1 MTVSTEGSAAVRPVP
16 PSGPASHAP
25 GGSKS
30 SDADRAGA
38 PRGALRSRGGLL
50 LLEAAVAFA
59 AALLLPLLARGF
71 KLNPLNRIAQV
82 SGLAAIQLRF
92 ALVGLLFIGAV
103 VLAMRLR
110 GGRHFDLATRLAAAA
125 LAGLAS
131 GFVAAGAVVALLGT
145 PWPMFGLNGDS
156 GRIVEWAHAVANGQP
171 SGSPVYPPM
180 PLYTLG
186 HYAEWFRGGNTAYA
200 FKDLQILGAAAF
212 GPLVYLAWRML
223 LSPVRALAFG
233 VVPAFALIDSYKP
246 YSQTVLVL
254 LIPVLVA
261 MVVAL
266 RRSGTQG
273 WRPLL
278 LTGAGFGAVLGVLF
292 LTYSGWFLWSAAGV
306 LFAALLYFPWK
317 TGRLKGAAFMG
328 SALAAFLVV
337 AGRYLMV
344 MLKEGQT
351 TKDYNFRFDNFTDPA
366 YYLMW
371 RTDMPGKVG
380 DWPPPGEFGGVGL
393 FALVTFVCLGVAI
406 WLGLRKPLVVTIAAM
421 FISAWV
427 MRMYIASHMYETQ
440 TVQLYTR
447 TNNQLLYCGLILCA
461 LVAHL
466 VSLKLA
472 ERRTASG
479 ATGAIGS
486 AEGAPPATAGDGSSA
501 PAAVRTGFPGR
512 EGAVIGT
519 LCALLLLLGTVSSS
533 MSDRYMPAQDGT
545 YRILPW
551 VSHTIR
557 QQDGK
562 CPKFAPKHECSKDGD
577 QSWLSY
583 IR

>member
-1 MTVSTEGSAAVRPVP
+1 MTVSTEASVAVLP
-16 PSGPASHAP
+16 PGGPAT
-25 GGSKS
+25 
-30 SDADRAGA
+30 SDRPIPAARRGQGARAA
-38 PRGALRSRGGLL
+38 LL
-50 LLEAAVAFA
+50 LAEAAVAFA
-59 AALLLPLLARGF
+59 AALVLPLLARGF
-71 KLNPLNRIAQV
+71 RLNPLDRIAQV

-92 ALVGLLFIGAV
+92 ALLGLLLVAAV
-103 VLAMRLR
+103 AAALR
-110 GGRHFDLATRLAAAA
+110 FRKGRHFDLSARFAAAGI
-125 LAGLAS
+125 AGLAS
-131 GFVAAGAVVALLGT
+131 GFVAAGAVVALHGT

-156 GRIVEWAHAVANGQP
+156 GRIVEWAHAVANGRP
-171 SGSPVYPPM
+171 SGSPVYPPA

-186 HYAEWFRGGNTAYA
+186 YYAEFFRGGNTAYA

-212 GPLVYLAWRML
+212 GPLVYLCWRML

-233 VVPAFALIDSYKP
+233 VAPAFALIDAYKP

-254 LIPVLVA
+254 LVPVLVA
-261 MVVAL
+261 LVVCLGHSA
-266 RRSGTQG
+266 RQD

-278 LTGAGFGAVLGVLF
+278 LKGAGFGALLGLLF

-306 LFAALLYFPWK
+306 FFAAALYFPWRAGRA
-317 TGRLKGAAFMG
+317 GRLKGAGFLA
-328 SALAAFLVV
+328 ATLAAFLVV

-344 MLKEGQT
+344 MLTEGQS

-380 DWPPPGEFGGVGL
+380 EWPPPGEYGGVGL
-393 FALVTFVCLGVAI
+393 FALVTFVCLGAAI
-406 WLGLRKPLVVTIAAM
+406 WLGLRKPMIVTIAAM

-447 TNNQLLYCGLILCA
+447 TNNQLLYCGLLLCA

-466 VSLKLA
+466 VSQRIAARRA
-472 ERRTASG
+472 EQ
-479 ATGAIGS
+479 
-486 AEGAPPATAGDGSSA
+486 PGDGAST
-501 PAAVRTGFPGR
+501 PAVRGLPAR

-519 LCALLLLLGTVSSS
+519 LCALLLLLGTVSSA
-533 MSDRYMPAQDGT
+533 MSDRYMPAKENT

-551 VSHTIR
+551 VSHTITEK
-557 QQDGK
+557 DGS
-562 CPKFAPKHECSKDGD
+562 CPKYAPGGTCSKDGD
-577 QSWLSY
+577 QSWLDF

>member
-1 MTVSTEGSAAVRPVP
+1 MTVSTEGTVTVLPPGGPAASARPIPAVRRR
-16 PSGPASHAP
+16 P
-25 GGSKS
+25 G
-30 SDADRAGA
+30 
-38 PRGALRSRGGLL
+38 SRGTLL
-50 LLEAAVAFA
+50 LLEAVVAFA
-59 AALLLPLLARGF
+59 AALVLPLLARGF
-71 KLNPLNRIAQV
+71 KLDPLDRIAQV

-92 ALVGLLFIGAV
+92 ALVGLLFIAAV
-103 VLAMRLR
+103 ALALRLR
-110 GGRHFDLATRLAAAA
+110 GGRHFNLAARIAAAA

-131 GFVAAGAVVALLGT
+131 GFVAAGAVVALHGT

-156 GRIVEWAHAVANGQP
+156 GRIVEWANAVANGRP
-171 SGSPVYPPM
+171 SGSPVYPPA

-186 HYAEWFRGGNTAYA
+186 YYAEWFRGGNTAYA

-212 GPLVYLAWRML
+212 GPLVYLCWRML

-233 VVPAFALIDSYKP
+233 VAPAFALIDAYKP

-254 LIPVLVA
+254 LVPVLVA
-261 MVVAL
+261 LVVSL
-266 RRSGTQG
+266 SRSAAQG

-278 LTGAGFGAVLGVLF
+278 VKGAGFGALLGLLF

-306 LFAALLYFPWK
+306 FFAALLYFPWR
-317 TGRLKGAAFMG
+317 TGRLGRLKGAAFLG
-328 SALAAFLVV
+328 TTLAAFLVV

-344 MLKEGQT
+344 MLTEGQT

-380 DWPPPGEFGGVGL
+380 DWPPPGEYGGVGL
-393 FALVTFVCLGVAI
+393 FALVTFVCLGAAI
-406 WLGLRKPLVVTIAAM
+406 WLGIRKPMVVTIAAM

-447 TNNQLLYCGLILCA
+447 TNNQLLYCGLLLCA

-466 VSLKLA
+466 VSQRMAARKA
-472 ERRTASG
+472 EAE
-479 ATGAIGS
+479 AVAGS
-486 AEGAPPATAGDGSSA
+486 AAGPAGSTAGA
-501 PAAVRTGFPGR
+501 GFPAR
-512 EGAVIGT
+512 EGAVIGA

-533 MSDRYMPAQDGT
+533 MADRYMPAKENT

-551 VSHTIR
+551 VSHTITEK
-557 QQDGK
+557 DGS
-562 CPKFAPKHECSKDGD
+562 CPKYAPGGTCSKDGD
-577 QSWLSY
+577 QSWLSF

>member
-1 MTVSTEGSAAVRPVP
+1 MTVSTEASVAVLP
-16 PSGPASHAP
+16 PGGPATSDGPIPAARRGP
-25 GGSKS
+25 G
-30 SDADRAGA
+30 ARAA
-38 PRGALRSRGGLL
+38 LL
-50 LLEAAVAFA
+50 LVEAAVAFA
-59 AALLLPLLARGF
+59 AALVLPLLARGF
-71 KLNPLNRIAQV
+71 RLNPLDRIAQV

-92 ALVGLLFIGAV
+92 ALLGLLLVAAV
-103 VLAMRLR
+103 GVALR
-110 GGRHFDLATRLAAAA
+110 FRKGRHFDLSARIAAAGI
-125 LAGLAS
+125 AGLAS
-131 GFVAAGAVVALLGT
+131 GFVAAGAVVALHGT

-156 GRIVEWAHAVANGQP
+156 GRIVEWAHAVANGRP
-171 SGSPVYPPM
+171 SGSPVYPPA

-186 HYAEWFRGGNTAYA
+186 YYAEFFRGGNTAYA

-212 GPLVYLAWRML
+212 GPLVYLCWRML

-233 VVPAFALIDSYKP
+233 VAPAFALIDAYKP

-254 LIPVLVA
+254 LVPVLVA
-261 MVVAL
+261 LVVCL
-266 RRSGTQG
+266 GRSARQD

-278 LTGAGFGAVLGVLF
+278 LKGAGFGALLGLLF

-306 LFAALLYFPWK
+306 FFAAALYFPWRAGRA
-317 TGRLKGAAFMG
+317 GRLKGAGFLA
-328 SALAAFLVV
+328 ATLAAFLVV

-344 MLKEGQT
+344 MLTEGQS

-380 DWPPPGEFGGVGL
+380 EWPPPGEYGGVGL
-393 FALVTFVCLGVAI
+393 FALVTFVCLGAAI
-406 WLGLRKPLVVTIAAM
+406 WLGLRKPMIVTIAAM

-447 TNNQLLYCGLILCA
+447 TNNQLLYCGLLLCA

-466 VSLKLA
+466 VSQRIAARRA
-472 ERRTASG
+472 EQ
-479 ATGAIGS
+479 
-486 AEGAPPATAGDGSSA
+486 PGDGAST
-501 PAAVRTGFPGR
+501 PAVRGLPAR

-519 LCALLLLLGTVSSS
+519 LCALLLLLGTVSSA
-533 MSDRYMPAQDGT
+533 MSDRYMPAKENT

-551 VSHTIR
+551 VSHTITEK
-557 QQDGK
+557 DGS
-562 CPKFAPKHECSKDGD
+562 CPKYAPGGTCSKDGD
-577 QSWLSY
+577 QSWLDF

>member
-1 MTVSTEGSAAVRPVP
+1 MTVSTAGPVTALP
-16 PSGPASHAP
+16 TGGPAAP
-25 GGSKS
+25 ARPITAASGT
-30 SDADRAGA
+30 
-38 PRGALRSRGGLL
+38 LRSRGTLL

-59 AALLLPLLARGF
+59 AALVLPVLARGF
-71 KLNPLNRIAQV
+71 RLNPLDRIAQV

-103 VLAMRLR
+103 GLAMRLR
-110 GGRHFDLATRLAAAA
+110 RGRHFDLAARIAAAA
-125 LAGLAS
+125 IAGLAS
-131 GFVAAGAVVALLGT
+131 GFVAAGAVVALHGT

-156 GRIVEWAHAVANGQP
+156 GRIVEWAQAVANGRP
-171 SGSPVYPPM
+171 SGSPVYPPA

-212 GPLVYLAWRML
+212 GPLVYLCWRML

-233 VVPAFALIDSYKP
+233 VAPAFALIDAYKP

-254 LIPVLVA
+254 LVPVLVA
-261 MVVAL
+261 MVVSL
-266 RRSGTQG
+266 RRSGTDG

-278 LTGAGFGAVLGVLF
+278 LKGAGFGALLGLLF

-306 LFAALLYFPWK
+306 LFAALLYFPWR
-317 TGRLKGAAFMG
+317 TGRLKGAAFLG
-328 SALAAFLVV
+328 ATLGAFLVV
-337 AGRYLMV
+337 AGRYLAV
-344 MLKEGQT
+344 MLTEGQT

-380 DWPPPGEFGGVGL
+380 DWPPPGEYGGVGF
-393 FALVTFVCLGVAI
+393 FALVTFLCLGAAI
-406 WLGLRKPLVVTIAAM
+406 WLGSRRPMVVTIAAM

-447 TNNQLLYCGLILCA
+447 TNNQLLYCGLLLCA
-461 LVAHL
+461 LVVHL
-466 VSLKLA
+466 VSQRMA
-472 ERRTASG
+472 AAR
-479 ATGAIGS
+479 
-486 AEGAPPATAGDGSSA
+486 PTAGADGTS
-501 PAAVRTGFPGR
+501 RTGFPGR
-512 EGAVIGT
+512 EGAVIGA

-533 MSDRYMPAQDGT
+533 MADRYMPAKDGT

-551 VSHTIR
+551 VSHTITER
-557 QQDGK
+557 DGS
-562 CPKFAPKHECSKDGD
+562 CPKFAPGGTCSKDGD

>member
-1 MTVSTEGSAAVRPVP
+1 MTVSTEGSAPV
-16 PSGPASHAP
+16 GP
-25 GGSKS
+25 G
-30 SDADRAGA
+30 RL
-38 PRGALRSRGGLL
+38 LRSRGALL

-59 AALLLPLLARGF
+59 GALALPLLALGF
-71 KLNPLNRIAQV
+71 ELDPLDRIAQV
-82 SGLAAIQLRF
+82 SGLAAIQFRF
-92 ALVGLLFIGAV
+92 ALLGLLFIAAV

-110 GGRHFDLATRLAAAA
+110 GGRHFDLATRVSAAA

-131 GFVAAGAVVALLGT
+131 GFVAAGAVLALHGT

-171 SGSPVYPPM
+171 SGSPVYPPA

-186 HYAEWFRGGNTAYA
+186 YYAEWFHGGNTAYA

-212 GPLVYLAWRML
+212 GPLVYFAWRML
-223 LSPVRALAFG
+223 LSPLRALAFG
-233 VVPAFALIDSYKP
+233 VVPAFALIDAYKP
-246 YSQTVLVL
+246 YAQTVLVVL
-254 LIPVLVA
+254 VPVLVA

-266 RRSGTQG
+266 RRSGTEN

-278 LTGAGFGAVLGVLF
+278 LKAAGFGALLGVLF

-306 LFAALLYFPWK
+306 FFAAALYFPWK

-328 SALAAFLVV
+328 ATLAAFMAV
-337 AGRYLMV
+337 AGRYLVV
-344 MLKEGQT
+344 MLTEGQD
-351 TKDYNFRFDNFTDPA
+351 TKDFNFRFDNFTDPA

-371 RTDMPGKVG
+371 RTDMPGNVG
-380 DWPPPGEFGGVGL
+380 DWPLPGEFGGVGL
-393 FALVTFVCLGVAI
+393 FAIVTFVCLGVAI

-421 FISAWV
+421 FISAWL
-427 MRMYIASHMYETQ
+427 MRMYIASNMYETQ

-447 TNNQLLYCGLILCA
+447 TNNQLLYCGMILAA

-466 VSLKLA
+466 VSQRLA
-472 ERRTASG
+472 QRRPAG
-479 ATGAIGS
+479 TGA
-486 AEGAPPATAGDGSSA
+486 AADTGADTGADTATTG
-501 PAAVRTGFPGR
+501 RGFPGR

-533 MSDRYMPAQDGT
+533 MADRYMPAQDGS
-545 YRILPW
+545 YRILPY

-557 QQDGK
+557 QQNGK
-562 CPKFAPKHECSKDGD
+562 CPKFAPEHKCSKDGD
-577 QSWLSY
+577 QTWLTY

>member
-1 MTVSTEGSAAVRPVP
+1 MTVSTAGPVSVLP
-16 PSGPASHAP
+16 TGGPAAP
-25 GGSKS
+25 ARPIPAVSGT
-30 SDADRAGA
+30 
-38 PRGALRSRGGLL
+38 LRSRGTLL

-59 AALLLPLLARGF
+59 AALVLPVLARGF
-71 KLNPLNRIAQV
+71 RLNPLDRIAQV

-92 ALVGLLFIGAV
+92 ALVGLLFIAAV
-103 VLAMRLR
+103 GLAMRLR
-110 GGRHFDLATRLAAAA
+110 RGRHFDLAARIAAAA
-125 LAGLAS
+125 IAGLAS
-131 GFVAAGAVVALLGT
+131 GFVAAGAVVALHGT

-156 GRIVEWAHAVANGQP
+156 GRIVEWAQAVANGRP
-171 SGSPVYPPM
+171 SGSPVYPPA

-186 HYAEWFRGGNTAYA
+186 YYAEWFRGGNTAYA

-212 GPLVYLAWRML
+212 GPLVYLCWRML

-233 VVPAFALIDSYKP
+233 VAPAFALIDAYKP

-254 LIPVLVA
+254 LVPVLVA
-261 MVVAL
+261 MVVSL
-266 RRSGTQG
+266 RRSGTDG

-278 LTGAGFGAVLGVLF
+278 LKGAGFGALLGLLF

-306 LFAALLYFPWK
+306 LFAALLYFPWR
-317 TGRLKGAAFMG
+317 TGRLKGAAFLG
-328 SALAAFLVV
+328 ATLGAFLVV
-337 AGRYLMV
+337 AGRYLAV
-344 MLKEGQT
+344 MLTEGQT

-380 DWPPPGEFGGVGL
+380 DWPPPGEYGGVGL
-393 FALVTFVCLGVAI
+393 FALVTFLCLGAAI
-406 WLGLRKPLVVTIAAM
+406 WLGIRRPMVVTVAAM

-427 MRMYIASHMYETQ
+427 MRMYIAAHMYETQ

-447 TNNQLLYCGLILCA
+447 TNNQLLYCGLLLCA

-466 VSLKLA
+466 VSQRMA
-472 ERRTASG
+472 AARRTA
-479 ATGAIGS
+479 
-486 AEGAPPATAGDGSSA
+486 EGDGTS
-501 PAAVRTGFPGR
+501 RTGFPGR
-512 EGAVIGT
+512 EGAVIGA

-533 MSDRYMPAQDGT
+533 MADRYMPAKDGT

-551 VSHTIR
+551 VSHTITER
-557 QQDGK
+557 DGS
-562 CPKFAPKHECSKDGD
+562 CPKFAPGGTCSKDGD
-577 QSWLSY
+577 QSWLSF

>member
-16 PSGPASHAP
+16 PSGPAANAP
-25 GGSKS
+25 GSSKS
-30 SDADRAGA
+30 SNAERA
-38 PRGALRSRGGLL
+38 PWRALRSRGGLL

-59 AALLLPLLARGF
+59 AALVLPLLARGF

-92 ALVGLLFIGAV
+92 ALIGLLFVGAV

-110 GGRHFDLATRLAAAA
+110 GGRHFDLAARLAAAA

-186 HYAEWFRGGNTAYA
+186 YYAEWFHGGNTAYA

-212 GPLVYLAWRML
+212 GPLVYLAWRLL

-254 LIPVLVA
+254 LVPVLVA

-266 RRSGTQG
+266 RRSGTEG

-278 LTGAGFGAVLGVLF
+278 LKGAGFGAVLGVLF

-393 FALVTFVCLGVAI
+393 FALVTFVCLGAAI
-406 WLGLRKPLVVTIAAM
+406 WLGLRKPLIVTIAAM
-421 FISAWV
+421 FVSAWV

-472 ERRTASG
+472 ERRTASD
-479 ATGAIGS
+479 AA
-486 AEGAPPATAGDGSSA
+486 APAAPADGAPSA

>member
-1 MTVSTEGSAAVRPVP
+1 MTVSTEGSAPVRPGP
-16 PSGPASHAP
+16 ESAPAAPARSESGPA
-25 GGSKS
+25 
-30 SDADRAGA
+30 RL
-38 PRGALRSRGGLL
+38 LRSRGALL
-50 LLEAAVAFA
+50 LLEAVVAFT
-59 AALLLPLLARGF
+59 AALILPVLARGF

-92 ALVGLLFIGAV
+92 ALLGLLLIGLV
-103 VLAMRLR
+103 LLAMKLR
-110 GGRHFDLATRLAAAA
+110 GGRHFDLATRISAAGI
-125 LAGLAS
+125 AGLAS
-131 GFVAAGAVVALLGT
+131 GFVAAGAVVALQGT

-156 GRIVEWAHAVANGQP
+156 GRIVEWAHLVANGKP
-171 SGSPVYPPM
+171 SGSPVYPPA

-186 HYAEWFRGGNTAYA
+186 YYAELFRGGNTAYA
-200 FKDLQILGAAAF
+200 FKDLQILGAAFF
-212 GPLVYLAWRML
+212 GPLTYFAWRLL
-223 LSPVRALAFG
+223 LSPIRALAFG

-246 YSQTVLVL
+246 YSQTVLVVL
-254 LIPVLVA
+254 VPVLVA

-266 RRSGTQG
+266 RRSGTAN

-278 LTGAGFGAVLGVLF
+278 LKGAGFGALLAVLF
-292 LTYSGWFLWSAAGV
+292 LTYSGWFLWSAGGV
-306 LFAALLYFPWK
+306 FFAALLYFPWK
-317 TGRLKGAAFMG
+317 SGRLKGAAFMG
-328 SALAAFLVV
+328 SALAAFMVV
-337 AGRYLMV
+337 AGKYLMV

-393 FALVTFVCLGVAI
+393 FAIVTFVCLGVAI

-427 MRMYIASHMYETQ
+427 MRMYIAQNMYETH

-447 TNNQLLYCGLILCA
+447 TNNQLLYCGLILCG

-466 VSLKLA
+466 VSQRMA
-472 ERRTASG
+472 ERRTAE
-479 ATGAIGS
+479 AA
-486 AEGAPPATAGDGSSA
+486 DGA
-501 PAAVRTGFPGR
+501 PAAPGRAGVTGGGFPGR
-512 EGAVIGT
+512 EGAVIGA
-519 LCALLLLLGTVSSS
+519 LCALLLLLGTVSSA

-551 VSHTIR
+551 VSHTVR
-557 QQDGK
+557 QQNGK

>member
-1 MTVSTEGSAAVRPVP
+1 MTVSTEGTVTVLPPGGPAAPARPIPAVRR
-16 PSGPASHAP
+16 GPAS
-25 GGSKS
+25 
-30 SDADRAGA
+30 
-38 PRGALRSRGGLL
+38 RGTLL
-50 LLEAAVAFA
+50 LLEAVVAFA
-59 AALLLPLLARGF
+59 AALVLPLLARGF
-71 KLNPLNRIAQV
+71 KLDPLDRIAQV

-92 ALVGLLFIGAV
+92 ALVGLLFIAAV
-103 VLAMRLR
+103 ALAMRLR
-110 GGRHFDLATRLAAAA
+110 KGRHFNLAARIAAAA
-125 LAGLAS
+125 IAGLAS
-131 GFVAAGAVVALLGT
+131 GFVAAGAVVALHGT

-156 GRIVEWAHAVANGQP
+156 GRIVEWAHAVANGRP
-171 SGSPVYPPM
+171 SGSPVYPPA

-186 HYAEWFRGGNTAYA
+186 YYAEWFRGGNTAYA

-212 GPLVYLAWRML
+212 GPLVYLCWRML

-233 VVPAFALIDSYKP
+233 VAPAFALIDAYKP

-254 LIPVLVA
+254 LVPVLVA
-261 MVVAL
+261 LVVSL
-266 RRSGTQG
+266 SRSAAQG

-278 LTGAGFGAVLGVLF
+278 IKGAGFGALLGVLF

-306 LFAALLYFPWK
+306 FFAALLYFPWR
-317 TGRLKGAAFMG
+317 TGRLGRLKGAAFLG
-328 SALAAFLVV
+328 TTLAAFLVV

-344 MLKEGQT
+344 MLTEGQT

-380 DWPPPGEFGGVGL
+380 DWPPPGEYGGVGL
-393 FALVTFVCLGVAI
+393 FALVTFVCLGAAI
-406 WLGLRKPLVVTIAAM
+406 WLGIRKPMMVTIAAM

-447 TNNQLLYCGLILCA
+447 TNNQLLYCGLLLCA

-466 VSLKLA
+466 VSQRMAARRA
-472 ERRTASG
+472 ES
-479 ATGAIGS
+479 ATGA
-486 AEGAPPATAGDGSSA
+486 AAGAA
-501 PAAVRTGFPGR
+501 PAGGTAATGLPGR
-512 EGAVIGT
+512 EGAVIGA

-533 MSDRYMPAQDGT
+533 MADRYMPAKENT

-551 VSHTIR
+551 VSHTITEK
-557 QQDGK
+557 DGS
-562 CPKFAPKHECSKDGD
+562 CPKYAPGGTCSKDGD
-577 QSWLSY
+577 QSWLSF

>member
-1 MTVSTEGSAAVRPVP
+1 MTVSTAGPVTGL
-16 PSGPASHAP
+16 PSGGPAAP
-25 GGSKS
+25 ARPIPAVPGS
-30 SDADRAGA
+30 
-38 PRGALRSRGGLL
+38 LRSRGTLL
-50 LLEAAVAFA
+50 LLEAVVAFA
-59 AALLLPLLARGF
+59 AALVLPVLARGF
-71 KLNPLNRIAQV
+71 KLNPLDRIAQV

-92 ALVGLLFIGAV
+92 ALVGLLFIAAV
-103 VLAMRLR
+103 ALAMRLR
-110 GGRHFDLATRLAAAA
+110 RGHHFDLAARIAAAA
-125 LAGLAS
+125 IAGLAS
-131 GFVAAGAVVALLGT
+131 GFVAAGAVVALHGT

-156 GRIVEWAHAVANGQP
+156 GRIVEWAHAVANGRP
-171 SGSPVYPPM
+171 SGSPVYPPA

-212 GPLVYLAWRML
+212 GPLVYLCWRML

-233 VVPAFALIDSYKP
+233 VAPAFALIDAYKP

-254 LIPVLVA
+254 LVPVLVA
-261 MVVAL
+261 MVVSL
-266 RRSGTQG
+266 RRSGTDG

-278 LTGAGFGAVLGVLF
+278 LKGAGFGVLLGLLF

-306 LFAALLYFPWK
+306 LFAALLYFPWRS
-317 TGRLKGAAFMG
+317 GRLKGAAFLG
-328 SALAAFLVV
+328 ATLASFLVV

-344 MLKEGQT
+344 MLTEGQT

-380 DWPPPGEFGGVGL
+380 DWPPPGEYGGVGL
-393 FALVTFVCLGVAI
+393 FALVTFVCLGAAI
-406 WLGLRKPLVVTIAAM
+406 WLGIRRPMVVTIAAM

-447 TNNQLLYCGLILCA
+447 TNNQLLYCGLLLCA

-466 VSLKLA
+466 VSQRMA
-472 ERRTASG
+472 AARREAG
-479 ATGAIGS
+479 A
-486 AEGAPPATAGDGSSA
+486 DGTPRA
-501 PAAVRTGFPGR
+501 GFPGR
-512 EGAVIGT
+512 EGAVIGA
-519 LCALLLLLGTVSSS
+519 LCALLLVLGTVSSS
-533 MSDRYMPAQDGT
+533 MADRYMPAKEGT

-551 VSHTIR
+551 VSHTITEK
-557 QQDGK
+557 DGS
-562 CPKFAPKHECSKDGD
+562 CPKFAPGGTCSKDGD
-577 QSWLSY
+577 QSWLSF

>member
-1 MTVSTEGSAAVRPVP
+1 MTVSTEGPASVRPHDPPVP
-16 PSGPASHAP
+16 SPAPAAADAP
-25 GGSKS
+25 
-30 SDADRAGA
+30 A
-38 PRGALRSRGGLL
+38 PRRALRSRGALL

-59 AALLLPLLARGF
+59 AALVLPLLARGF
-71 KLNPLNRIAQV
+71 KLDPLNRIAQV
-82 SGLAAIQLRF
+82 SGLAALQLRF
-92 ALVGLLFIGAV
+92 ALLGLVLVAAV

-110 GGRHFDLATRLAAAA
+110 RGRHFDLAARLASAG
-125 LAGLAS
+125 LAGLAA
-131 GFVAAGAVVALLGT
+131 GFVAAGAVVSLLGT

-156 GRIVEWAHAVANGQP
+156 GRIVEWAHAVADGRP
-171 SGSPVYPPM
+171 SGSPVYPPL

-186 HYAEWFRGGNTAYA
+186 YYAEWFHGGNTAYA

-212 GPLVYLAWRML
+212 GPLVYLAWRLL

-233 VVPAFALIDSYKP
+233 VVPAFALIDAYKP

-254 LIPVLVA
+254 LVPVLVA
-261 MVVAL
+261 MVVSL
-266 RRSGTQG
+266 RRSGTEG

-278 LTGAGFGAVLGVLF
+278 LKGAGFGALLGVLF
-292 LTYSGWFLWSAAGV
+292 LTYSGWFLWSAGGV
-306 LFAALLYFPWK
+306 FFAALLYFPWK
-317 TGRLKGAAFMG
+317 TGPLKGAAFMG
-328 SALAAFLVV
+328 AALGAFLVV
-337 AGRYLMV
+337 AGRYLAV
-344 MLKEGQT
+344 MLTEGQT

-380 DWPPPGEFGGVGL
+380 DWPPPGEYGGVGL
-393 FALVTFVCLGVAI
+393 FALVTFVCLGAAI
-406 WLGLRKPLVVTIAAM
+406 WLGLRKPMVVTIAAM
-421 FISAWV
+421 FLSAWV

-466 VSLKLA
+466 VSLRLA
-472 ERRTASG
+472 ERRSAG
-479 ATGAIGS
+479 AGGAD
-486 AEGAPPATAGDGSSA
+486 PAAASA
-501 PAAVRTGFPGR
+501 PRPAAGLPGR

-533 MSDRYMPAQDGT
+533 MADRYMPAQDGT
-545 YRILPW
+545 YRILPY

-557 QQDGK
+557 QQDGE
-562 CPKFAPKHECSKDGD
+562 CPRFAPKGECSKDGD
-577 QSWLSY
+577 QTWLTY
-583 IR
+583 VR

>member
-1 MTVSTEGSAAVRPVP
+1 MTASTE
-16 PSGPASHAP
+16 AS
-25 GGSKS
+25 
-30 SDADRAGA
+30 AGA
-38 PRGALRSRGGLL
+38 RPDTPSRPAAGHASAPPAAAPSPARARGPRTRGGLL
-50 LLEAAVAFA
+50 LLEAAVAFG
-59 AALLLPLLARGF
+59 AALVLPVLARSF
-71 KLNPLNRIAQV
+71 KLDPLNRIAQV
-82 SGLAAIQLRF
+82 SGLAGLQLRF
-92 ALVGLLFIGAV
+92 ALLGLLLVAAV

-110 GGRHFDLATRLAAAA
+110 RGRHFDLATRLASAGI
-125 LAGLAS
+125 AGLAS

-156 GRIVEWAHAVANGQP
+156 GRIVEWAHAVANGRP
-171 SGSPVYPPM
+171 SGSPVYPPL

-186 HYAEWFRGGNTAYA
+186 YYAEWFHGGNTAYA
-200 FKDLQILGAAAF
+200 FKDLQILGTAAF

-254 LIPVLVA
+254 LVPVLVA
-261 MVVAL
+261 MVVSL
-266 RRSGTQG
+266 RRSGTEG
-273 WRPLL
+273 RRPVLL
-278 LTGAGFGAVLGVLF
+278 KGAGFGVVLGVLF
-292 LTYSGWFLWSAAGV
+292 LAYSGWFLWSAAGV
-306 LFAALLYFPWK
+306 FFAALLYFPWR
-317 TGRLKGAAFMG
+317 TGLAKGAAFMG
-328 SALAAFLVV
+328 AALGAFLVV
-337 AGRYLMV
+337 AGRYLAV
-344 MLKEGQT
+344 MLVEGQT

-393 FALVTFVCLGVAI
+393 FALVTFVCLGAAI

-466 VSLKLA
+466 VSQRLA
-472 ERRTASG
+472 ERRSASD
-479 ATGAIGS
+479 APS
-486 AEGAPPATAGDGSSA
+486 AAPHDSASEATAGG
-501 PAAVRTGFPGR
+501 PGGPGGTGFPGR
-512 EGAVIGT
+512 EGAVIGA

-533 MSDRYMPAQDGT
+533 VSDRFMPAQDGT

-551 VSHTIR
+551 VSHTVR
-557 QQDGK
+557 MQDGT
-562 CPKFAPKHECSKDGD
+562 CPKFAPGGECSKDGD
-577 QSWLSY
+577 QGWLGY

>member
-1 MTVSTEGSAAVRPVP
+1 MTVSTEGSAPV
-16 PSGPASHAP
+16 GP
-25 GGSKS
+25 G
-30 SDADRAGA
+30 RL
-38 PRGALRSRGGLL
+38 LRSRGALL
-50 LLEAAVAFA
+50 LLEAVVASVG
-59 AALLLPLLARGF
+59 ALALPLLTLGF
-71 KLNPLNRIAQV
+71 ELDPLDRIAQV
-82 SGLAAIQLRF
+82 SGLAAIQFRF
-92 ALVGLLFIGAV
+92 ALLGLLLIAAV

-110 GGRHFDLATRLAAAA
+110 GGRHFDLATRVSAAG

-131 GFVAAGAVVALLGT
+131 GFVAAGAVLALHGT

-171 SGSPVYPPM
+171 SGSPVYPPA

-186 HYAEWFRGGNTAYA
+186 YYAEWFHGGNTAYA

-212 GPLVYLAWRML
+212 GPLVYFAWRML
-223 LSPVRALAFG
+223 LSPLRALAFG
-233 VVPAFALIDSYKP
+233 VVPAFALIDAYKP
-246 YSQTVLVL
+246 YAQTVLAV

-266 RRSGTQG
+266 RRSGTEN

-278 LTGAGFGAVLGVLF
+278 LKAAGFGALLGVLF

-306 LFAALLYFPWK
+306 LFAAVLYFPWK

-328 SALAAFLVV
+328 AAVAAFMVV
-337 AGRYLMV
+337 AGQYLVV
-344 MLKEGQT
+344 MLTEGQT
-351 TKDYNFRFDNFTDPA
+351 TKDFNFRFDNFTDPA

-371 RTDMPGKVG
+371 RTDMPGAVG
-380 DWPPPGEFGGVGL
+380 DWPLPGEFGGVGL
-393 FALVTFVCLGVAI
+393 FAIVTFVCLGVAI

-421 FISAWV
+421 FISAWM

-447 TNNQLLYCGLILCA
+447 TNNQLLYCGLILAA

-466 VSLKLA
+466 VSGRLA
-472 ERRTASG
+472 ERRTAD
-479 ATGAIGS
+479 TGTGTGVAADTSTGTNT
-486 AEGAPPATAGDGSSA
+486 GTDTAPTG
-501 PAAVRTGFPGR
+501 RGFPGR

-533 MSDRYMPAQDGT
+533 MADRYMPAQDGT
-545 YRILPW
+545 YRILPY

-557 QQDGK
+557 QQNGK
-562 CPKFAPKHECSKDGD
+562 CPKFAPEHKCSTDGD
-577 QSWLSY
+577 QTWLTY

>member
-1 MTVSTEGSAAVRPVP
+1 MTVSTEGAAPVRPDAPTREAERPRP
-16 PSGPASHAP
+16 PSAS
-25 GGSKS
+25 GL
-30 SDADRAGA
+30 R
-38 PRGALRSRGGLL
+38 RALRSRGALL
-50 LLEAAVAFA
+50 LLEAVVAFA
-59 AALLLPLLARGF
+59 AALALPLLARGF

-92 ALVGLLFIGAV
+92 VLLGLLCVAAV
-103 VLAMRLR
+103 MLAMRLR
-110 GGRHFDLATRLAAAA
+110 GGRHFDLAARIAAAA
-125 LAGLAS
+125 IAGLAG
-131 GFVAAGAVVALLGT
+131 GFVAAGAVVSLLGT

-156 GRIVEWAHAVANGQP
+156 GRIVEWAHAVANGMP
-171 SGSPVYPPM
+171 SGSPVYPPA

-186 HYAEWFRGGNTAYA
+186 YYAEWFHGGNTAYA

-233 VVPAFALIDSYKP
+233 VVPAFALIDAYKP
-246 YSQTVLVL
+246 YSQTVLAL
-254 LIPVLVA
+254 LVPVLVA

-266 RRSGTQG
+266 RRSGSES
-273 WRPLL
+273 RRRLL
-278 LTGAGFGAVLGVLF
+278 LTGAGFGVLLGVLF

-306 LFAALLYFPWK
+306 FFAALLYFPWR
-317 TGRLKGAAFMG
+317 TGPLKGAAFMG
-328 SALAAFLVV
+328 AALAAFLVV

-344 MLKEGQT
+344 MLSEGQT

-393 FALVTFVCLGVAI
+393 FALVTFVGLGVAI
-406 WLGLRKPLVVTIAAM
+406 WLGIRKPLVVTIAAM
-421 FISAWV
+421 FVSAWV

-466 VSLKLA
+466 VSLRPA
-472 ERRTASG
+472 QRRTSGGGGAS
-479 ATGAIGS
+479 
-486 AEGAPPATAGDGSSA
+486 
-501 PAAVRTGFPGR
+501 AAFPGR
-512 EGAVIGT
+512 EGAVIGA
-519 LCALLLLLGTVSSS
+519 LCALLLLLGTAASS

-545 YRILPW
+545 YRILPY
-551 VSHTIR
+551 VSHTVR
-557 QQDGK
+557 KQDGS
-562 CPKFAPKHECSKDGD
+562 CPKFAPHGVCSKDGD